1 MRFDDAK
8 KQWGL
13 RLDEVHKRIVLQQNQ
28 KSNNSLTPFRAL
40 LSLYAYEEVFA
51 NHYLDNAFLS
61 EKALTFYAPQLLSF
75 LLHGAFLNSIE
86 LESWILNKCNT
97 NLHFAHQCYWF
108 LKAWCCLGM
117 IEIDLENGN
126 NTTDTDN
133 LPTRRIAS
141 EPDLRAGSSSLLLTD
156 SNHNSTENH
165 PKYGVEEHI
174 VIERLVLKIMELGS
188 DAAIQLE
195 HSGNS
200 PGETNLLELPTDDN
214 QDGYIPVDPVT
225 GLPSEK
231 HLLAATNRSSCLDGD
246 GFQLSTT
253 PNKEMNALEKS
264 QLFLQTPNF
273 LDSLL
278 KIADDLFNLPRS
290 KRTNALREQLREL
303 ERQQLPSN
311 VIYVPVNNSMHR
323 VWRIVSSESIAI
335 STKERV
341 PCIICLEVIDYNSSN
356 ENELTNWYKAP
367 RPPQRHTTLFH
378 KLNMTAFKRLRP
390 EQQLMWKD
398 IFGSS
403 ETTLIGTEMVTPKRE
418 NKYNSKEEQKP
429 SIIVA
434 EKKFSG
440 PGLPRPSSPSKKSAF
455 RTSEKVS
462 LLLPSSS
469 PASSCTSSR
478 ASSPIPS
485 MGQWCNGA
493 SHGNQYLDDEELQH
507 QHRVKK
513 PRTQAMT
520 DRQSSLILVDTDEE
534 DGDSVISSSNNNN
547 EGITKRVV
555 SSSPNPDLSLSKN
568 YGATTKPESS
578 DDFSMSSSAYEMGNH
593 NENFINIENDE
604 EHGTSPGKKKMM
616 SPTKVT
622 KRPPVVFKEDWKSK
636 EERIRSKSAFGKHPK
651 WRLLPILVKSNDDLR
666 QEQLASQLI
675 HQMGIILA
683 QAKSP
688 AWLYPY
694 EIIAITDNGGVM
706 EAIPDTISIDS
717 LKRNDKNFTTLK
729 DFYERHFGSPGC
741 DEHANA
747 KANFVESLAAYSIVC
762 FLLQVKDRHNGNIL
776 LDNKGHLIHIDFGFF
791 FLSSPGKNSGF
802 ESAPFKLTRDFVDLM
817 DGPDSATFR
826 KFREICY
833 KTFLE
838 LRKNCYQ
845 IIILVEML
853 MEGNED
859 LNCFRGR
866 PEDAVRG
873 LQERFRLD
881 LNDRAC
887 MEYVNSLINESLENW
902 RTRWYDRYQR
912 FCVGVM

>member
-8 KQWGL
+8 RQWGL
-13 RLDEVHKRIVLQQNQ
+13 RLDEVHTRIVMQQNQ
-28 KSNNSLTPFRAL
+28 KSNNPLTPFRAL

-51 NHYLDNAFLS
+51 NHYLDNAFRS
-61 EKALTFYAPQLLSF
+61 EHALTFYAPQLLSF

-126 NTTDTDN
+126 NDNTTDN
-133 LPTRRIAS
+133 MPTRRISS
-141 EPDLRAGSSSLLLTD
+141 EPDLRSGSSPLILTD
-156 SNHNSTENH
+156 SNRASTTENH
-165 PKYGVEEHI
+165 PKFGVEEHI

-188 DAAIQLE
+188 DAAVQLD

-200 PGETNLLELPTDDN
+200 AGESNLLQLSTDDN
-214 QDGYIPVDPVT
+214 HDGYIPVDPVT

-231 HLLAATNRSSCLDGD
+231 HLLAATNFNSCLDGN
-246 GFQLSTT
+246 GFQLSTK
-253 PNKEMNALEKS
+253 PSNERNSLEKS

-278 KIADDLFNLPRS
+278 KIADDLFTLPRS
-290 KRTNALREQLREL
+290 KRTNSLREQLREL
-303 ERQQLPSN
+303 ECQQLPSN

-323 VWRIVSSESIAI
+323 VWRIVASESIAI

-341 PCIICLEVIDYNSSN
+341 PCIVCLEVIDYNSSS

-390 EQQLMWKD
+390 EQQLIWKD

-403 ETTLIGTEMVTPKRE
+403 ENTLIGTEMVPPKRE
-418 NKYNSKEEQKP
+418 NNNIVEDQKP
-429 SIIVA
+429 RIIVA

-440 PGLPRPSSPSKKSAF
+440 PGLPRPSSPPKQAAS
-455 RTSEKVS
+455 RTSEKIS
-462 LLLPSSS
+462 LLLTSPS

-485 MGQWCNGA
+485 MGQWCSVA
-493 SHGNQYLDDEELQH
+493 SNDNQYLDDEELQH
-507 QHRVKK
+507 RIKK

-534 DGDSVISSSNNNN
+534 DGDSVMSSSNSKN
-547 EGITKRVV
+547 EGIKKRAVL
-555 SSSPNPDLSLSKN
+555 SSPNPDLSLSKH

-578 DDFSMSSSAYEMGNH
+578 DDLSTSNSAFRLEDSR
-593 NENFINIENDE
+593 ESFTNIEKDE
-604 EHGTSPGKKKMM
+604 EQGISPGKKKKM
-616 SPTKVT
+616 SSMKAT

-636 EERIRSKSAFGKHPK
+636 EERIRIKSAFGKHPK
-651 WRLLPILVKSNDDLR
+651 WRLLPVLVKSNDDLR

-694 EIIAITDNGGVM
+694 EIIAITDNGGIM

-729 DFYERHFGSPGC
+729 DFFERHFGSPGC

-866 PEDAVRG
+866 PQDAVRG